1 MNNYK
6 GGDIMAYRRCCRRRS
21 RRRGRR
27 RRIRSAFARR
37 AGIRM

>member
-1 MNNYK
+1 
-6 GGDIMAYRRCCRRRS
+6 MAYRR

-27 RRIRSAFARR
+27 RRGRRRRVRSVFARR